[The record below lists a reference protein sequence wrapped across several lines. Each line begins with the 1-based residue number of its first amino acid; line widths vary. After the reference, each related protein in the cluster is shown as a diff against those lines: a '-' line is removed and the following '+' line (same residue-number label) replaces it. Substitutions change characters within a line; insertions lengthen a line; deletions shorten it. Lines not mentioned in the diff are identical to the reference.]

1 MSNNTELAKDLMKL
15 QELQAKVSK
24 AQQTLQKFLPDKAK
38 QKDEEENHASGSSVS
53 IYVQET
59 VTEKSSSTRSS
70 EMSPANKKQR
80 LTGLAFEDG
89 KWKKYILK
97 KIRTCKLLF
106 CPDEILVNMKTW
118 SEEHVIEF
126 VDNLCKKV
134 PMFYSQAKDEQLKQI
149 RTFCEEKSIRFLSE
163 EDDEE
168 SEEEEED
175 HDQLNEE
182 LTEKDEE
189 LAENDEEVT
198 ENDEVEEKDE
208 ELTEN
213 DEEEEKETDKGSLS
227 EEY

>member
-213 DEEEEKETDKGSLS
+213 DEGSLS

>member
-1 MSNNTELAKDLMKL
+1 MSNNTDLAKDLMTL

-24 AQQTLQKFLPDKAK
+24 AQQTLQKILPDKAK
-38 QKDEEENHASGSSVS
+38 QKDEEDNHASGSSVS

-59 VTEKSSSTRSS
+59 VSQKYSSTPSS
-70 EMSPANKKQR
+70 EMSPAHKKQR
-80 LTGLAFEDG
+80 LTNPAFEDG
-89 KWKKYILK
+89 RWKKNIMKKMMTCNLLICHEKILA
-97 KIRTCKLLF
+97 
-106 CPDEILVNMKTW
+106 NMKTW
-118 SEEHVIEF
+118 STDYMIEF
-126 VDNLCKKV
+126 IDNSCKKV
-134 PMFYSQAKDEQLKQI
+134 PMFCSQPKDEQLKQI
-149 RTFCEEKSIRFLSE
+149 RTFCEEKSIRFLLE

-182 LTEKDEE
+182 ITEKDKE

-213 DEEEEKETDKGSLS
+213 DEEEKETDKGSLS

>member
-1 MSNNTELAKDLMKL
+1 MSNNTKLAKYLMQL
-15 QELQAKVSK
+15 QELQAEVSK
-24 AQQTLQKFLPDKAK
+24 SQQTLQKFLPDKAK

-53 IYVQET
+53 IYVKERE
-59 VTEKSSSTRSS
+59 TEKSSSTRSS

-80 LTGLAFEDG
+80 LTDPAFENG
-89 KWKKYILK
+89 KWKKYILN
-97 KIRTCKLLF
+97 KILKYKLMV
-106 CPDEILVNMKTW
+106 CHEEILENMKTW
-118 SEEHVIEF
+118 STDHMIEF
-126 VDNLCKKV
+126 IDNSCKKV
-134 PMFYSQAKDEQLKQI
+134 PIFYSQPKDEQLKQI
-149 RTFCEEKSIRFLSE
+149 RIFCEEKSICFISK

-175 HDQLNEE
+175 HDQLN
-182 LTEKDEE
+182 
-189 LAENDEEVT
+189 EEVT